1 MQGFCLYQR
10 NKYPLRGRSAAAR
23 SPRIRET
30 SSPLL
35 TEGNRKA
42 MKKQYQTPAIEYLR
56 SVLPDFLASSQLPVE
71 DDSDTQYGEINF
83 F

>member
-1 MQGFCLYQR
+1 
-10 NKYPLRGRSAAAR
+10 
-23 SPRIRET
+23 
-30 SSPLL
+30 
-35 TEGNRKA
+35 